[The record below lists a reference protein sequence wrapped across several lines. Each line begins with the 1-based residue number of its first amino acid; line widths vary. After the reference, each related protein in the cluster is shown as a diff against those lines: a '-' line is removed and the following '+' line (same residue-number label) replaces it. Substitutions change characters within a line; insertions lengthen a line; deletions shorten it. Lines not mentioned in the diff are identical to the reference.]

1 MSYQEQVYSWL
12 FSSNP
17 LLGAQALSAD
27 GSTFSTFL
35 QEPFSLP
42 NNAFGV
48 EVACI
53 QASVWF
59 TQPNITTK
67 NNRFEFL
74 ATGSPNPET
83 LFIPPGLYTFDEL
96 NSVLRQILS
105 DNYGITNYTL
115 VPVQSTQR
123 VNEQFRID
131 YVNSEIYQTMWPV
144 GTFGDILGFFPTRVS
159 DNIALLPKTFPG
171 DKTAR
176 FNQIDFYLIQ
186 SSLVNRGIR
195 SNGTFRGVVAQIPIN
210 DLPGSQI
217 VYSPINPQWTPAP
230 ELANSSSIS
239 SVQTILSDSNGNPV
253 GTQGESYSVTLMV
266 RWRVPLY

>member
-35 QEPFSLP
+35 QEPFSIP

-67 NNRFEFL
+67 NNRFEFRDTNAGDFL
-74 ATGSPNPET
+74 V
-83 LFIPPGLYTFDEL
+83 LFIPPGLYTFDQL
-96 NSVLRQILS
+96 NNVLRQILF
-105 DNYGITNYTL
+105 DNYGITNYNL
-115 VPVQSTQR
+115 VAVQSTQR
-123 VNEQFRID
+123 VTEQFS
-131 YVNSEIYQTMWPV
+131 VTGGNALYQTRWPA
-144 GTFGDILGFFPTRVS
+144 GTFGDVLGYFTTRVTNDGLQGRS
-159 DNIALLPKTFPG
+159 YPG

-176 FNQIDFYLIQ
+176 FNAIDFYLIQ

-195 SNGTFRGVVAQIPIN
+195 SNGTFRGVVAQIPIT

-266 RWRVPLY
+266 KWRVPLY